1 MKRKNALFAA
11 AVLVAV
17 IGLIPGAAQAQAVSP
32 ASPASPE
39 DEAGIRQAA
48 LDYIEGYYEGSA
60 ERMTR
65 ALHPDLAKRIVRVEN
80 GQSRVAHMSADQL
93 IQVAGSG
100 SGKKVPVAEQQK
112 DITILDV
119 YGNASVVKL
128 VARDWVDYLQIAKVD
143 GRWVIVNVLWEMKP
157 KPAQ

>member
-1 MKRKNALFAA
+1 MRRKSHALLAA
-11 AVLVAV
+11 AALVAAV
-17 IGLIPGAAQAQAVSP
+17 CLGPGAARAQAP
-32 ASPASPE
+32 TPE

-65 ALHPDLAKRIVRVEN
+65 AVHPDLAKRIVRVEN

-100 SGKKVPVAEQQK
+100 SGKKVPAAEQQK
-112 DITILDV
+112 DITILDA
-119 YGNASVVKL
+119 YGTASVVKL

-143 GRWVIVNVLWEMKP
+143 GRWVIVNVLWELKP

>member
-1 MKRKNALFAA
+1 MKRNALLVLG
-11 AVLVAV
+11 VLVAAL
-17 IGLIPGAAQAQAVSP
+17 GLTPGDARAQAMSP
-32 ASPASPE
+32 ASPASSE
-39 DEAGIRQAA
+39 DQAGIRQAA

-65 ALHPDLAKRIVRVEN
+65 AVHPDLAKRIVRVEN

-93 IQVAGSG
+93 IKVAGSG
-100 SGKKVPVAEQQK
+100 SGKKVPAAEQQK
-112 DITILDV
+112 DITILDA

-128 VARDWVDYLQIAKVD
+128 VARDWIDYLQIAKVD

-157 KPAQ
+157 QAGK